1 MILMNQ
7 ISMMEMSLFNL
18 PTNSKKK
25 KKNKVRVSLE
35 ELMLQMIT
43 EINSKV
49 WLKWEQSIKV

>member
-1 MILMNQ
+1 MNQ

-18 PTNSKKK
+18 PANSKKK
-25 KKNKVRVSLE
+25 KKNTVRVNLE

-49 WLKWEQSIKV
+49 WLKWEQYIKA

>member
-1 MILMNQ
+1 MNQ

-18 PTNSKKK
+18 PANSKKK
-25 KKNKVRVSLE
+25 KKNIVRVNLE

-49 WLKWEQSIKV
+49 WLKWEQFIKA